1 MNNKLD
7 IAIRVVMWTLIVLC
21 SVASLLYL
29 LDFQLMNS
37 TLLALSAGQCGCNI
51 MLLNDIKTC

>member
-21 SVASLLYL
+21 SFASLLYL

-37 TLLALSAGQCGCNI
+37 VLFALSAGQCGCNI
-51 MLLNDIKTC
+51 MLLNDTK